1 MSVVLI
7 TGASGLVGKALSKLL
22 TDSGYS
28 VRKLTTRHALT
39 EQEGFFY
46 WNPAAMEIDHQALE
60 GVNYIIHLAGSSIGA
75 GRWTKKR
82 KQEIEESRTGSTTL
96 LFNKVKEL
104 KINLKAFISSSA
116 TGYYGS
122 STSETIFDEYSP
134 AGNDFLARVCVAWE
148 KAADRFQ
155 QEGIRTVKLRT
166 GVVLAK
172 GAPALEKM
180 LLPIKL
186 GIGGPLG
193 NGRQY
198 MPWIYLGDLCRMY
211 LKTIEDETM
220 SGAWNAVAPQ
230 HISNRQL
237 MKSLAHKLRKPF
249 FFPPVPAFILKIL
262 LGEMAIIITD
272 GSRVAPRRF
281 NAAGFKYEV
290 ENTDELKL

>member
-1 MSVVLI
+1 MKVVLI
-7 TGASGLVGKALSKLL
+7 TGASGLVGKSLTRLL
-22 TDSGYS
+22 KETGYE
-28 VRKLTTRHALT
+28 VRMLTTRRALT
-39 EQEGFFY
+39 EREGYFY
-46 WNPAAMEIDHQALE
+46 WNPATLELDAKALE
-60 GVNYIIHLAGSSIGA
+60 GVDVIVHLAGSSIGA
-75 GRWTKKR
+75 GRWTKRR

-96 LFNKVKEL
+96 LVDKVKEL
-104 KINLKAFISSSA
+104 KIELKAFVSASA

-134 AGNDFLARVCVAWE
+134 AGNDFLAQICVAWE

-180 LLPIKL
+180 LLPVKL

-193 NGRQY
+193 NGRQF
-198 MPWIYLGDLCRMY
+198 MPWIYIGDLCHMY
-211 LKTIEDETM
+211 LRAIEDESM

-249 FFPPVPAFILKIL
+249 FFPPVPSFLLRML

-272 GSRVAPRRF
+272 GSRVTPRRF

-290 ENTDELKL
+290 ETIDELKL

>member
-1 MSVVLI
+1 MKVVLI
-7 TGASGLVGKALSKLL
+7 TGASGFVGKSLTRLL
-22 TDSGYS
+22 KETGYE
-28 VRKLTTRHALT
+28 VRMLTTRRGLT
-39 EQEGFFY
+39 EREGFFY
-46 WNPAAMEIDHQALE
+46 WNPATLEIDAKALE
-60 GVNYIIHLAGSSIGA
+60 GVDYIIHLAGSSIGA
-75 GRWTKKR
+75 GRWTNKR
-82 KQEIEESRTGSTTL
+82 KQEIEESRISSTSL
-96 LFNKVKEL
+96 LYNKVKEL
-104 KINLKAFISSSA
+104 KIDLKAFISASA

-134 AGNDFLARVCVAWE
+134 AGNDFLARVCVDWE

-155 QEGIRTVKLRT
+155 QEGIRTVKVRT

-198 MPWIYLGDLCRMY
+198 MPWIYLHDLCRMY
-211 LKTIEDETM
+211 LRAIEDESM
-220 SGAWNAVAPQ
+220 SGAWNAVTPH

-237 MKSLAHKLRKPF
+237 MKSLAHKIRKPF

-272 GSRVAPRRF
+272 GNRVTPRRF
-281 NAAGFKYEV
+281 NASGFKYEV
-290 ENTDELKL
+290 ETIDDLKL